1 MVAQD
6 CNVVGTISSHNKEVD
21 MSERIYKKIEIVG
34 TSTKGVDDAI
44 RNAIETANKTVSNI
58 GWFEVIETTGRVIE
72 GKITQFQVTMKVGFL
87 LERE

>member
-1 MVAQD
+1 
-6 CNVVGTISSHNKEVD
+6 

-44 RNAIETANKTVSNI
+44 RNAIETANKTVDNI

-72 GKITQFQVTMKVGFL
+72 GKISQFQVTMKIGFL
-87 LERE
+87 IKEE